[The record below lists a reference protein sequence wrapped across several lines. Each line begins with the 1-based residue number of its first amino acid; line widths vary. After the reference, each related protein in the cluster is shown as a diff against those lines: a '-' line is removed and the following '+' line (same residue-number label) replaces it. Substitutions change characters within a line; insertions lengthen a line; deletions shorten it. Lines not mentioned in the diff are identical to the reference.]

1 MRPGRFLS
9 TLRSA
14 PGSMLCR
21 AIWPC
26 FALVALPHTALAISS
41 SAARGQAERTIVSVE
56 SKAAQSPKSRKLRF
70 KPPTIA
76 ERIAAGDMLL
86 RTKDYDRAVDE
97 LNKVVEI
104 SRQKAVPAASK
115 VDGTYLLAEAYF
127 RSDQFLSAR
136 RYYREII
143 ERAPAAPYDGYAGR
157 ALSRLVDI
165 ALRTDT
171 LESLDYVFARLD
183 KLGAGDASGSLQ
195 YARGKAFF
203 ARKDYAAA
211 KAAVSSLPA
220 NSTFAHQA
228 QYLLGVIKTKEAIE
242 AALASSAAQGASA
255 EGAAPAPDP
264 SGKVAARF
272 EEAIEQFRRVTRMP
286 GKTTEQKHVID
297 LAWMA
302 IARLF
307 HEGDQYLEAAE
318 AYSHVDRSSPE
329 FSTMLYELAWVY
341 VRLGDYQR
349 AQRAL
354 EVLAITDPQS
364 LELADGS
371 LLRADL
377 MLRSGQFDK
386 ALGLYTEVRNEFDPI
401 RQQVQSFL
409 DTTTDPAVYYD
420 RLTEEVYTEEGS
432 GLPPVVI
439 EWARQEAK
447 DDRVFAVI
455 DDVARSRRLIK
466 RSRQLVSKLNAVLG
480 GPTRVKAFPE
490 LKAALEQTIGLINE
504 LGLARLTLALG
515 LDDVAGTPS
524 GQLAAVRDERRRLMK
539 RMGFL
544 PVTDGDFAAREAT
557 GERQWNQVSQKLQRL
572 TLEADRLQAVVNAL
586 RKVLDDAQKL
596 NVSVDP
602 ASRER
607 FRLEIEANERDLV
620 TYRQR
625 IQQFQ
630 EAIDM
635 GRVQIGFGD
644 QRFVEDDQVRQRFK
658 TVFAQEVALVASGQD
673 SASATDYARQI
684 QPLLSRADGV
694 EARLNTQ
701 RAGLESE
708 AAGEAEKMQQVVVRE
723 ATNIETYADR
733 LDALDQQAR
742 LLVGEVAMRN
752 FGLVRDR
759 LKSVVLRADVGI
771 VQQAWELREEQMRRV
786 RNLQRE
792 RAREEQNLND
802 ELQEVLDDAE
812 DTE

>member
-1 MRPGRFLS
+1 
-9 TLRSA
+9 
-14 PGSMLCR
+14 MLCR

>member
-1 MRPGRFLS
+1 MRSRRL
-9 TLRSA
+9 
-14 PGSMLCR
+14 
-21 AIWPC
+21 
-26 FALVALPHTALAISS
+26 LPWALAILLESHWAAALSS
-41 SAARGQAERTIVSVE
+41 SAAKDQAARSIAAIE
-56 SKAAQSPKSRKLRF
+56 SKASQSPRAPKLRY
-70 KPPTIA
+70 KPPSIE
-76 ERIAAGDMLL
+76 ERIASGDMLL
-86 RTKDYDRAVDE
+86 RTKDYERAVDE
-97 LNKVVEI
+97 LNKVVEL
-104 SRQKAVPAASK
+104 SRQQAVSEASK
-115 VDGTYLLAEAYF
+115 VDGIYLLAEAYF

-136 RYYREII
+136 RYYRQII
-143 ERAPAAPYDGYAGR
+143 DEAPAPPYNAYAGR

-171 LESLDYVFARLD
+171 LESLDYVFARID
-183 KLGAGDASGSLQ
+183 KLGTTDPSGSLQ

-203 ARKDYAAA
+203 ARGDFASA
-211 KAAVSSLPA
+211 KAAVSAMPA
-220 NSTFAHQA
+220 NSPFGHQA
-228 QYLLGVIKTKEAIE
+228 QYLLGVIKTKEAVQ
-242 AALASSAAQGASA
+242 AAMADSAASS
-255 EGAAPAPDP
+255 EGGSTADANLSKAPE
-264 SGKVAARF
+264 SLSVRRF
-272 EEAIEQFRRVTRMP
+272 DEAIEQFRKVTRMP
-286 GKTTEQKHVID
+286 ASTSDQKHVVD

-302 IARLF
+302 IGRLF
-307 HEGDQYLEAAE
+307 HESDQYLEAAD
-318 AYSHVDRSSPE
+318 AYSHVDRGSPE

-354 EVLAITDPQS
+354 EVLAITDPKT

-386 ALGLYTEVRNEFDPI
+386 ALGLYNEVRSEYDPI

-420 RLTEEVYTEEGS
+420 CLTGDEDAVAGS
-432 GLPPVVI
+432 TLPPMVI
-439 EWARQEAK
+439 EWAREEAK

-455 DDVARSRRLIK
+455 DDVTRSRHLIK

-490 LKAALEQTIGLINE
+490 LKASLERTLGLINE
-504 LGLARLTLALG
+504 VGMARLTLALG
-515 LDDVAGTPS
+515 MDDVAGSP
-524 GQLAAVRDERRRLMK
+524 GGELAAVRRQRRSLMK
-539 RMGFL
+539 RLGYL
-544 PVTDGDFAAREAT
+544 PVTDGDFAQREAA

-572 TLEADRLQAVVNAL
+572 TLEADRLQAMVNAL
-586 RKVLDDAQKL
+586 RKVLDDAPRL
-596 NVSVDP
+596 NVSIDP

-607 FRLEIEANERDLV
+607 FRAEIEANERDLA

-625 IQQFQ
+625 IAQFE
-630 EAIDM
+630 EAIEM

-644 QRFVEDDQVRQRFK
+644 QRFVEDDQVRERFRQ
-658 TVFAQEVALVASGQD
+658 TLAREAALVAAGQD
-673 SASATDYARQI
+673 TSTAAEYARAI
-684 QPLLSRADGV
+684 QPLLARADGV
-694 EARLNTQ
+694 EARLAEQ
-701 RAGLESE
+701 RAGLERE
-708 AAGEAEKMQQVVVRE
+708 GLAGAQKIEGVVVRE

-812 DTE
+812 DVQ